1 MKQTLEPL
9 LDKNLKMRKTL
20 LFLLILSS
28 ALLQAQIKAITD
40 QGDEVILYTNGTW
53 KYLNKIPDASTIQEN
68 STKFT
73 KSESAGFLLKSKI
86 LKVGFWLDPQK
97 WSFKKAVSN
106 EDAEFELQLKE
117 EGDVYAVIIVEK
129 FPFPLEALRHI
140 AVENLRTMIPDV
152 EIVKEEYRNVNGLK
166 ILMLE
171 MNGLFHG
178 AEFTFLGYYY
188 SGKDGA
194 VQYTVYTS
202 PEILETQRSQVEQ
215 LLNGFVEID

>member
-1 MKQTLEPL
+1 
-9 LDKNLKMRKTL
+9 MRKTL

-73 KSESAGFLLKSKI
+73 NSESAGFLLKSKI

-140 AVENLRTMIPDV
+140 AVENLRTMIPDRS
-152 EIVKEEYRNVNGLK
+152 EE
-166 ILMLE
+166 
-171 MNGLFHG
+171 H
-178 AEFTFLGYYY
+178 
-188 SGKDGA
+188 
-194 VQYTVYTS
+194 TS
-202 PEILETQRSQVEQ
+202 ELQSREKLV
-215 LLNGFVEID
+215 